1 MRRLY
6 QSILKLYPTEYQAAF
21 TVEMLATFD
30 QATAASRRRGGTAF
44 LRFCASELCGLLT
57 GLLIEWAA
65 KRAHGAQYVAWQQSN
80 LPDEIAGL
88 HQHIQQLIRSM
99 EFAIAHH
106 DFPNARRYSDEERI
120 ARARLNELI
129 RERWGSGRAVGLV

>member
-6 QSILKLYPTEYQAAF
+6 QFILKFYPAEYRAAF
-21 TVEMLATFD
+21 AAEVLATFD
-30 QATAASRRRGGTAF
+30 QAIADSRQRGRV
-44 LRFCASELCGLLT
+44 LRFATWELLGLLT
-57 GLLIEWAA
+57 GLLTEWAA
-65 KRAHGAQYVAWQQSN
+65 KRARGPRYLAAPDSP
-80 LPDEIAGL
+80 LPEEIIDI
-88 HQHIQQLIRSM
+88 HEHIQELIRNM

-129 RERWGSGRAVGLV
+129 RERWGSGRAAGLV